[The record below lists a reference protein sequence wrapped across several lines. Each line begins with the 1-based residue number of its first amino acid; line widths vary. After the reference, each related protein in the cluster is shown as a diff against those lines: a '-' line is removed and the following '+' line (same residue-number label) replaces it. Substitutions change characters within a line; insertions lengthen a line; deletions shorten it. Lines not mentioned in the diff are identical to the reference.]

1 MTNHDTALHVAAEA
15 RKILGDHA
23 DVWMQ
28 KPSKL
33 LDGITPADLARSK
46 EGARVVLLEL
56 ERAKTPLKA
65 AARSRR
71 K

>member
-1 MTNHDTALHVAAEA
+1 MTERTTMEVTAEA

-23 DVWMQ
+23 DDWMQ
-28 KPSKL
+28 TPSKL
-33 LDGITPADLARSK
+33 LDGMAPVELARSK

-65 AARSRR
+65 AARR
-71 K
+71 KRG